1 MAYMRQPPMPSGSRP
16 KRRGPQALPPL
27 HANIDPLS
35 GPLKLGEAGGL
46 MRNAAQT
53 VRKLADADELEWVGD
68 CICGFSLKAYWDR
81 KRVKGKRPSAQP
93 TEGRRGRRRPRGST
107 KKVASQDE
115 GETA

>member
-1 MAYMRQPPMPSGSRP
+1 MAYMRQPPMPSGPKP

-27 HANIDPLS
+27 PANIDPLS
-35 GPLKLGEAGGL
+35 GPLKLGEAG
-46 MRNAAQT
+46 RTVAQT

-68 CICGFSLKAYWDR
+68 CICSFILKAHWDR

-107 KKVASQDE
+107 KKVDE